1 MFFSGL
7 SLKTGSY
14 DLVIYVLKSQRLF
27 LDLGFK
33 TKLVTVCRLRQE
45 NQWEEDGVRH
55 ALRSSG
61 LLHRK
66 ANQARVSQFV
76 LKLVEE

>member
-33 TKLVTVCRLRQE
+33 TKLVTVYRLRQE
-45 NQWEEDGVRH
+45 NRWE
-55 ALRSSG
+55 
-61 LLHRK
+61 
-66 ANQARVSQFV
+66 
-76 LKLVEE
+76 